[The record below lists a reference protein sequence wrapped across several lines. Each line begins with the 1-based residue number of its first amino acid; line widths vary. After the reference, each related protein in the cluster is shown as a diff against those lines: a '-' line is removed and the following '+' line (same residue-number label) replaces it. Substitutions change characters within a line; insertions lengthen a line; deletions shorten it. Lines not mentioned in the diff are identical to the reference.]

1 MQEKYNEKQLKAISM
16 LKEKSEE
23 KGRRPIKADFEPG
36 EPGWIKEML
45 GPWPRALEAAGLKPI
60 SERKIARVEA
70 RKLKKKLKR
79 MR

>member
-1 MQEKYNEKQLKAISM
+1 MQEEYNEKQLKAISM

-23 KGRRPIKADFEPG
+23 KGRLPIKADFKPG

-60 SERKIARVEA
+60 SERKIARIKA
-70 RKLKKKLKR
+70 RKKKKKPR
-79 MR
+79 R